1 MDGYQHRH
9 TPQAQVLH
17 NSAMDLPFGLPLT
30 GRMMVAMIAAKE
42 CASFGSLTTDIF
54 VGSRHVSNGPNSA
67 GRLFLREWSSE
78 IDSLIAA
85 ARHIRGPSKLPDLW
99 RWVTLPRD
107 DKHPHRASS
116 SSRAFACFKSTVS
129 KPSVNQLY
137 TGARSSW
144 ALSRFP

>member
-85 ARHIRGPSKLPDLW
+85 ARHIRGAVETARFVAMGHLA
-99 RWVTLPRD
+99 PRRQA
-107 DKHPHRASS
+107 P
-116 SSRAFACFKSTVS
+116 SSR
-129 KPSVNQLY
+129 QLVE
-137 TGARSSW
+137 
-144 ALSRFP
+144 